1 MNQLVLRKSLT
12 LELPHV
18 EKIHF
23 QKQGYAISISI
34 FFLGDDSALEEAKNQ
49 RSKEIPA
56 SAKARARKSS
66 ESSSVED
73 AKVRKSN
80 IKPASDSEKS
90 GNSRDSSPAV
100 AVSTT
105 KRKPGPKSKPKIGPA
120 ASKKGTETK
129 SAVNTMAFSEG
140 DSITCCEDCNRI
152 FISKQV
158 SISNDL
164 NAY

>member
-1 MNQLVLRKSLT
+1 M
-12 LELPHV
+12 
-18 EKIHF
+18 IHF

-140 DSITCCEDCNRI
+140 DSITCCEDCDKI

-158 SISNDL
+158 L
-164 NAY
+164 H